1 MANISRIKLVVLAA
15 AALIIVLGLGF
26 AWGASGRF
34 EIQNVLDETR
44 QQLDLAEA
52 RGALLEARVSLYHV
66 NFGDASRHFEEAKAP
81 LRRARERYQQVGN
94 NAAAGGIAAAL
105 EHVEEGQRLANAL
118 DQAANTKASD
128 ALQAIKVAAS
138 Q

>member
-1 MANISRIKLVVLAA
+1 MSRTKLLALA
-15 AALIIVLGLGF
+15 VGGIIVMLGMGYM
-26 AWGASGRF
+26 WGASGRF
-34 EIQNVLDETR
+34 SIQNALDDAR

-52 RGALLEARVSLYHV
+52 RGALLEARVSLYNV

-81 LRRARERYQQVGN
+81 LRRARERYQQIGK
-94 NAAAGGIAAAL
+94 NAAAGSIAAAL
-105 EHVEEGQRLANAL
+105 EHVEEGQRLAGAL

-128 ALQAIKVAAS
+128 ALEAIRVATA

>member
-1 MANISRIKLVVLAA
+1 MSRTKLILSA
-15 AALIIVLGLGF
+15 IVTAIVILGLGY

-34 EIQNVLDETR
+34 SVEHALDDAR

-52 RGALLEARVSLYHV
+52 RGALLEARVSLYNM
-66 NFGDASRHFEEAKAP
+66 NFGDASRHFEDSKAP
-81 LRRARERYQQVGN
+81 LRRARERYQQMGKN
-94 NAAAGGIAAAL
+94 DAAGSIAAAL
-105 EHVEEGQRLANAL
+105 EHIDEGQRLAGKL

-128 ALQAIKVAAS
+128 ALQAIAVATS